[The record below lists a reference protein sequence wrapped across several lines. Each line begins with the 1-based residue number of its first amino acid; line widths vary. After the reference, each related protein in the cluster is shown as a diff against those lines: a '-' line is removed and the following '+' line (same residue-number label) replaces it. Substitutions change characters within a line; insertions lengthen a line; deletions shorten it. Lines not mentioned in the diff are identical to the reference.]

1 MVEGDKWELYIPSEL
16 AYGDRGSPPKIPS
29 GSVLIFTMEILDIS
43 GSKDDLQPALK
54 CKVTTLESCNDKE
67 KKYIEKIKDWK
78 QLKINAEL
86 DRLMELQAQPKNIKP
101 DLLEW
106 IRRRVQILKQ
116 VTKEF
121 VGDEEE
127 L

>member
-16 AYGDRGSPPKIPS
+16 AYGDRGSPPKIPP

-43 GSKDDLQPALK
+43 GSKDNLRPALK
-54 CKVTTLESCNDKE
+54 CKVSTQENCNDKE
-67 KKYIEKIKDWK
+67 KKYIEKIKNWK
-78 QLKINAEL
+78 QLKVNAEL
-86 DRLMELQAQPKNIKP
+86 DRLMELQEQSKNIKP

-106 IRRRVQILKQ
+106 IQRRVQILKQ
-116 VTKEF
+116 VTKEI
-121 VGDEEE
+121 VDEAEE